1 MHERVTKIASAASG
15 SRRIIRGG
23 KELIEIFN
31 KTIFAQAAMDRAAVE
46 IAPDRGLTMD
56 LLTEISQPVSA
67 DDSIPR
73 IDGKGTRMQLDVHS
87 LAIPG
92 VKLIRTPRFSDA
104 RGCFCETL
112 QRADFAEQGLDYD
125 LLQDNQSSSDRPGT
139 VRGLH
144 FQRPPFAQTKLVRV
158 LRGCIF
164 AVAVDLRR
172 SSPSFGR
179 HIAIELS
186 SEGNERLL
194 IPAGFAHGFC
204 TLEPDT
210 VVFYKVDQVYS
221 AAHDGGVNWADSGLG
236 IEWPVASAEAI
247 LSEKDRGL
255 PMLADLAPVF
265 E

>member
-1 MHERVTKIASAASG
+1 M
-15 SRRIIRGG
+15 
-23 KELIEIFN
+23 
-31 KTIFAQAAMDRAAVE
+31 
-46 IAPDRGLTMD
+46 GL
-56 LLTEISQPVSA
+56 LPEISQPFRA
-67 DDSIPR
+67 DDRNFLR
-73 IDGKGTRMQLDVHS
+73 IDGKGMRMQLNVQA
-87 LAIPG
+87 LAIPD

-104 RGCFCETL
+104 RGYFCETF
-112 QRADFAEQGLDYD
+112 QRVDFAAQGLDYD
-125 LLQDNQSSSDRPGT
+125 FLQDNQSSSDRPGT

-158 LRGCIF
+158 LRGSIF
-164 AVAVDLRR
+164 DVAVDLRR

-186 SEGNERLL
+186 SEGNKQLF
-194 IPAGFAHGFC
+194 IPGGFAHGFC
-204 TLEPDT
+204 TLEPNT

-221 AAHDGGVNWADSGLG
+221 AAHDGGVNWADSQLG